1 MSDKEPYV
9 LAPKD
14 VSSGRPATFI
24 FLHGFADEAEGLP
37 LGLAQQF
44 QFHNKLPYF
53 KWLLPNA
60 PIHPTARVRAWY
72 APKALSS
79 VKLEVPGMDVSAEED
94 PDDEAGIIK
103 TCAYIDDMVKQE
115 IENGVEPNRI
125 VVGGFSQGCAISLV
139 WSQVGKMRDK
149 VAGVVGM
156 SGYFPLADR
165 IDALRTERRI
175 DKKEEEGV
183 EEKKMQYFY
192 IHGTA
197 DAMVP
202 MKLFVEG
209 VEKLSKYVNRDD
221 IEGHVYQDMGHSTNN
236 HLLRDLL
243 GFLGR
248 VVPL

>member
-1 MSDKEPYV
+1 MTDKEPYI
-9 LAPKD
+9 LEPKD
-14 VSSGRPATFI
+14 PSSGRPATFI

-37 LGLAQQF
+37 LGLGQQF
-44 QFHNKLPYF
+44 QFHNKLPYL

-60 PIHPTARVRAWY
+60 PIHSTARVRAWY
-72 APKALSS
+72 VPKALSS
-79 VKLEVPGMDVSAEED
+79 VELEVPGIDVSAEQD
-94 PDDEAGIIK
+94 PDDEAGILK
-103 TCAYIDDMVKQE
+103 SCAYVDELVEQE
-115 IENGVEPNRI
+115 LENGVDPARV
-125 VVGGFSQGCAISLV
+125 VVGGFSQGCAVSLV

-165 IDALRTERRI
+165 IDALRTEGTMN
-175 DKKEEEGV
+175 EEGG
-183 EEKKMQYFY
+183 EERKTQYFY

-209 VEKLSKYVNRDD
+209 VEKLSKYVKRDD
-221 IEGHVYQDMGHSTNN
+221 IEGHVYEGMGHSTNN

-248 VVPL
+248 VVPP